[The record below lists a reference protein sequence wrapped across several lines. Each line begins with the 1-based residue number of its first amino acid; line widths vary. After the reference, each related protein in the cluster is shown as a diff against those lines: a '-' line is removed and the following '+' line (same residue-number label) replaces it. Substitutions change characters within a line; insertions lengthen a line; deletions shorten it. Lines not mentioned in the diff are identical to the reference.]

1 MWATAFTV
9 ISLGRKQRGSL
20 GLFVP
25 FIQNLPQL
33 CMHAVI
39 FSLIQFLCISLL
51 KDTQGELFP
60 ALQGPRSQSVSVVVS
75 LSMSI
80 LLPI

>member
-1 MWATAFTV
+1 MHRQAGLQWEAPGGSGSRRGGSMWTTAFTV

-25 FIQNLPQL
+25 FVQNLPQL

-39 FSLIQFLCISLL
+39 FGSL
-51 KDTQGELFP
+51 
-60 ALQGPRSQSVSVVVS
+60 
-75 LSMSI
+75 
-80 LLPI
+80 